1 MPTPPIYEGEAPF
14 YYPLAGKPLKTW
26 YKITGDLKTHNT
38 TPLIILHGGPGVGY
52 LAYNPLADLTVAYSI
67 PIIQYDQVGCGRSSH
82 LREMADRGEEFWND
96 RLFVAELESLIA
108 HLGLTR
114 YDVLGHSWGAVFGSR
129 FAAKQPKGLR
139 KYIIMSSTP
148 SVPIWTR
155 TQRALRQTLP
165 QGMRDILEKYEK
177 EGKTDSEEYQAV
189 MGLYNS
195 MFLCRLNPM
204 PDEIVKSFALIKKD
218 PTVSAKMWSP
228 SEFHVS
234 GTLKDWSVIDD
245 LHKIAVPTLL
255 LNGRYDEAQDSAMV
269 EFFKRIPNVKWVQ
282 FAESAHMAQF
292 EERSRY
298 MEVVGRWLCGVGV
311 KL

>member
-1 MPTPPIYEGEAPF
+1 M
-14 YYPLAGKPLKTW
+14 
-26 YKITGDLKTHNT
+26 
-38 TPLIILHGGPGVGY
+38 
-52 LAYNPLADLTVAYSI
+52 
-67 PIIQYDQVGCGRSSH
+67 
-82 LREMADRGEEFWND
+82 
-96 RLFVAELESLIA
+96 
-108 HLGLTR
+108 
-114 YDVLGHSWGAVFGSR
+114 
-129 FAAKQPKGLR
+129 
-139 KYIIMSSTP
+139 
-148 SVPIWTR
+148 
-155 TQRALRQTLP
+155 
-165 QGMRDILEKYEK
+165 
-177 EGKTDSEEYQAV
+177 TDSEEYQAV

-218 PTVSAKMWSP
+218 PTVSAKMFVPFKLEYLFVDCELIAMSRCYIRWGP

-255 LNGRYDEAQDSAMV
+255 LNGRYDEAQDRAMI
-269 EFFKRIPNVKWVQ
+269 EFFNRIPNVKWVQ

-298 MEVVGRWLCGVGV
+298 MEVVGRWLCGVGA